1 MKLNKLKETIVNYQ
15 EVLDRPTDENY
26 VSIIAVEE
34 ILKQKQFELQTKTE
48 EFERY
53 VSTLLHSECTVEV
66 VSGYVRIYYNNSLFS
81 KNDKPNNCLTAH
93 INSKEWMHSNP
104 QSKKIQ
110 HNQAKNT
117 CKLLENDQ
125 TTNNFLKY
133 LTEWHKKYCFGEKS
147 GLKTNIG
154 LYIGLNCEENFL
166 KMLISDSNDIYNLPI
181 GVMIIRPTFI
191 THKEY
196 IITKEEKEE
205 SIMNFYYLKNILTGE
220 RELHFNNDDSK
231 EIINEITIA
240 DIYTKLK
247 VDISSFPKELQDE
260 IHNFE
265 TYYQMKLH
273 ERADK
278 EKASLKIMQTKRIM
292 EAYQKFKEAIELL
305 NNLKMEDITLD
316 KIHMDDLENIFF
328 KNNGKPNEQ
337 GYIEINEMFKD
348 NMLLRM
354 LDLSNINLTN
364 VDIRGM
370 DFSGTN
376 INIHPQTIYN
386 KDMTNINA
394 SGVKFSPFKLEDQFT
409 DVILDGTII
418 DDIEAMIDLNT
429 VKSYNN
435 QTVIPAKHKKI

>member
-1 MKLNKLKETIVNYQ
+1 MRLNKLKETIANCQ
-15 EVLDRPTDENY
+15 EVLDRPADENY

-34 ILKQKQFELQTKTE
+34 SLKQKQIELQTKIK

-53 VSTLLHSECTVEV
+53 VSTILHKKCTVEV
-66 VSGYVRIYYNNSLFS
+66 RDSYIRIYYNNSLFS
-81 KNDKPNNCLTAH
+81 NDNKPNNCLSAY
-93 INSKEWMHSNP
+93 IGLKGWMYSNP
-104 QSKKIQ
+104 QNKKMQ
-110 HNQAKNT
+110 HNPINNA

-133 LTEWHKKYCFGEKS
+133 LTEWEKKYCFGEKF
-147 GLKTNIG
+147 GLETNIG
-154 LYIGLNCEENFL
+154 LYIGFNCEENFL
-166 KMLISDSNDIYNLPI
+166 KMLISDSDSKNNLPRDF
-181 GVMIIRPTFI
+181 IIFRPTFFVPENI
-191 THKEY
+191 DIISKER
-196 IITKEEKEE
+196 
-205 SIMNFYYLKNILTGE
+205 IMNFYYLKNILTGQ
-220 RELHFNNDDSK
+220 RKLHFNNDDTK

-240 DIYTKLK
+240 DIYAKLK
-247 VDISSFPKELQDE
+247 VDISSFSKELQDE
-260 IHNFE
+260 IRNFE
-265 TYYQMKLH
+265 AYYQMKLH
-273 ERADK
+273 ERADN
-278 EKASLKIMQTKRIM
+278 EKARLKVMQTKRIM

-316 KIHMDDLENIFF
+316 KIHMDDLEDIFF
-328 KNNGKPNEQ
+328 KNNGKPNEL

-354 LDLSNINLTN
+354 LDLSDINLTN

-386 KDMTNINA
+386 KDMTNVNA
-394 SGVKFSPFKLEDQFT
+394 LGLKFSPFKLEDQFA
-409 DVILDGTII
+409 DVILDGTVI

-435 QTVIPAKHKKI
+435 QTVIPGKQRKI